1 MERLAS
7 IARQYAAYPDADA
20 HAEAIIDAALTLVDT
35 AAEQLTEETEDRRWQ
50 HNDARSVLV
59 GAGAMLAGDRDE
71 ERRAQQRAAELHI
84 SQNAARQLYITD
96 ADGRPV
102 TDRRHVDTRA
112 ALAECDDIRR
122 MREQGISPSAL
133 ARARAV
139 LETYARFGLTRI
151 TPGNPVSFADLMTQ
165 IAADLCHAAQHPETL

>member
-20 HAEAIIDAALTLVDT
+20 HAEAIIDAALTLVD
-35 AAEQLTEETEDRRWQ
+35 ADAEQLTEETEDRRWQ

-71 ERRAQQRAAELHI
+71 ERRAQQRSAELHI

-122 MREQGISPSAL
+122 MREQGISP
-133 ARARAV
+133 
-139 LETYARFGLTRI
+139 
-151 TPGNPVSFADLMTQ
+151 
-165 IAADLCHAAQHPETL
+165 